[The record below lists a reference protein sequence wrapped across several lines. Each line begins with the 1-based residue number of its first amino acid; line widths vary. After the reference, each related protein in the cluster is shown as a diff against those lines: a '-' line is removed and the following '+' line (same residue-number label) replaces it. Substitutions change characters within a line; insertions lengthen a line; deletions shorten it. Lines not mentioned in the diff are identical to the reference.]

1 MGGVFGTIARTD
13 CVRDLFFGTDYHSHL
28 GTRKAGLTVVHN
40 GLFTRSIHSIENSYF
55 RTKFEADLPDFF
67 GNAGIGV
74 ISDTDNQ
81 PILIQ
86 SHHGFFG
93 LVTVGRINNMNIL
106 CNRILD
112 RKMHFSETTTGD
124 TNPTELVA
132 TLINEGSTIVE
143 GIQHAQEL
151 IEGSCSLLLLTPE
164 CIYAARDK
172 LGRTPLVIGRKE
184 DGYAV
189 ASESSSFPTL
199 GYETVQFIG
208 PGEII
213 RITAEGF
220 ESLVPPGEKM
230 QICAFLWVYYGYPA
244 TEYEGIN
251 VERTRY
257 RCGAALARKDT
268 LKADF
273 VAGIPDSGVGHAI
286 GYANEKKIPYMRPY
300 VKYTPTWPRSFMPG
314 NQEMRELVARMKLIP
329 IRGVI
334 EGKSLV
340 FCDDSIV
347 RGTQLQDTIRI
358 LYDYGATEIHMRI
371 ACPPLLYSCEFLNF
385 SLSKTALELAGR
397 KVIKQLIGVDE
408 PENLD
413 EYARPGTDE
422 YRAMIEMIRK
432 KIGFTSLQ
440 YQTVDDLVAA
450 IGLPREKIC
459 THCWDC
465 TSYF

>member
-55 RTKFEADLPDFF
+55 RTKFEADLPDFH

-93 LVTVGRINNMNIL
+93 LVTVGRINNMNVL

-286 GYANEKKIPYMRPY
+286 GYANKKKIPYMRPY

-347 RGTQLQDTIRI
+347 RGTQLQDTVRI

-397 KVIKQLIGVDE
+397 KVIKEITGVDE

-422 YRAMIEMIRK
+422 YRAMTEMIRK

-450 IGLPREKIC
+450 IGLPKEKIC